1 MSTCM
6 YVTGSLVHVQP
17 AHFSIIRTP
26 DMAEFTID
34 ADTRIQILD
43 QLPHLARARKHQYA
57 AFIRDEGVL
66 CVWADAV
73 ESIVKTTED
82 LEQSLIDYIW
92 HQENAFKKQGFAA
105 HLEAHAQQEK
115 LLANRALPT
124 VNDEGVD
131 SATAEACSVLDPE
144 DLALSEARRH
154 WKARPVMLYDAL
166 STGITGII
174 TIALLALGW
183 RESKGSGS
191 QCQLLLMRAF
201 VSSQARLSRDI
212 CWMAMRRGFFLYSR
226 VLSLPAS
233 LW

>member
-1 MSTCM
+1 
-6 YVTGSLVHVQP
+6 
-17 AHFSIIRTP
+17 
-26 DMAEFTID
+26 MAEFTID

-92 HQENAFKKQGFAA
+92 HQDNAFKKEGFAA
-105 HLEAHAQQEK
+105 HLEAHAKQEK
-115 LLANRALPT
+115 RSESLAHSKEI
-124 VNDEGVD
+124 DEGVNEG
-131 SATAEACSVLDPE
+131 TAEASSVLDPE
-144 DLALSEARRH
+144 DLAFAQARQH

-183 RESKGSGS
+183 RESK
-191 QCQLLLMRAF
+191 
-201 VSSQARLSRDI
+201 
-212 CWMAMRRGFFLYSR
+212 
-226 VLSLPAS
+226 
-233 LW
+233 